1 MSHAFPAAIAAGDAN
16 ALIDTLAPDV
26 VLYSAVTATPF
37 VGREVVADTY
47 RSVLE
52 SFEELRIVD
61 EFESGDTHAFFW
73 EGRMEG
79 RAVTGADRIR
89 LNPDGKVREITVL
102 GRPMSGVATFLTG
115 IGPRLARRRRGGAVA
130 TLLRVTRAS
139 AAPAARAAG
148 PRESLDPAPALSV
161 RRRQKSLHRCG
172 RLKMRSTLD
181 FREEAPGCPSCRR
194 RGGCSRCD
202 RPRGRADRSGAVAHG
217 RARCARLPPP
227 PATRGL
233 HGRSSSSCSTSCRSP
248 R

>member
-1 MSHAFPAAIAAGDAN
+1 MLRMTTHAFPAAIAAGDAN

-26 VLYSAVTATPF
+26 ILYSAVTATPF

-79 RAVTGADRIR
+79 RAVAGADRLR

-102 GRPMSGVATFLTG
+102 GRPLSGVATFLTG

-130 TLLRVTRAS
+130 TLLRLTALPLPPLLALLDPVTRWI
-139 AAPAARAAG
+139 
-148 PRESLDPAPALSV
+148 L
-161 RRRQKSLHRCG
+161 RQR
-172 RLKMRSTLD
+172 
-181 FREEAPGCPSCRR
+181 
-194 RGGCSRCD
+194 
-202 RPRGRADRSGAVAHG
+202 
-217 RARCARLPPP
+217 
-227 PATRGL
+227 
-233 HGRSSSSCSTSCRSP
+233 
-248 R
+248 